1 MDREHL
7 PPPLGENSFAS
18 RNHQSTN
25 KTTQCSDSNKNQ
37 KSPIPPTVEDIA
49 CNHDK
54 EVLQQKLMF
63 ALAES
68 IVKHKPIEEK
78 DYWEKDE
85 IFERVEEHSGI

>member
-1 MDREHL
+1 MPRLSNIFAHSHNLGFNSHLDREHL

-49 CNHDK
+49 GY
-54 EVLQQKLMF
+54 
-63 ALAES
+63 
-68 IVKHKPIEEK
+68 
-78 DYWEKDE
+78 DYKK
-85 IFERVEEHSGI
+85 ILP